1 MQVALEVLL
10 WLVVEVILWA
20 PGAAI
25 KKLLGYPVSQSG
37 VSEEWIGLGAI
48 LGSVFFVIWWF
59 HSV

>member
-10 WLVVEVILWA
+10 WFVVEVILWA

-25 KKLLGYPVSQSG
+25 KRLFGYPISQSG
-37 VSEEWIGLGAI
+37 ISEEWIGLAAI
-48 LGSVFFVIWWF
+48 LGTVFLVIWWS